1 MAKKYLVTLS
11 VRKKIITLLMLKGKR
26 IQALRQSCLC

>member
-11 VRKKIITLLMLKGKR
+11 VRKKNHNFTMLKGKR
-26 IQALRQSCLC
+26 IQALSKVACV